1 MPFALFLFLFFHFAS
16 LLSSGNLD
24 KHQDLTKMAVGTLVE
39 PIADPRLPSVATTEK
54 GEVVGEITERA
65 WGLRAR
71 VDPTVTFEE
80 YQ

>member
-1 MPFALFLFLFFHFAS
+1 
-16 LLSSGNLD
+16 
-24 KHQDLTKMAVGTLVE
+24 MAVGTLVE
-39 PIADPRLPSVATTEK
+39 PIADPLPPGYAEPGTTEK
-54 GEVVGEITERA
+54 NDVVGEISERV

>member
-1 MPFALFLFLFFHFAS
+1 MDL
-16 LLSSGNLD
+16 G
-24 KHQDLTKMAVGTLVE
+24 KHQDFNKMAVGTLVE
-39 PIADPRLPSVATTEK
+39 PIADPRLPSYADAGTIEK
-54 GEVVGEITERA
+54 SDNVGEITERE